1 MGAVAR
7 GPACSTG
14 CYSPR
19 GVLSCLR
26 SEFLASGDT
35 TRRRPSTPGEGC
47 KGNTGEYLCVEPQ
60 GLTEDLFTSF
70 FLYTS
75 ASSEETPPHPAE
87 TSRRSWLPSELRPM
101 ATSSESSW
109 SSSPERT
116 SPR

>member
-35 TRRRPSTPGEGC
+35 TRRRPSTPGEG
-47 KGNTGEYLCVEPQ
+47 NTGEYLC
-60 GLTEDLFTSF
+60 GTSRTDRRPLYF
-70 FLYTS
+70 FLS
-75 ASSEETPPHPAE
+75 LH
-87 TSRRSWLPSELRPM
+87 
-101 ATSSESSW
+101 
-109 SSSPERT
+109 
-116 SPR
+116 